1 MVLPPVTNPLTQAP
15 PVDRAQAFSESAK
28 AKHPFLVGQR
38 LDAISGGR
46 RLICASRLVELETN
60 GRGHFRPDDALAPV
74 VWPAL
79 NYGTCS
85 LDVEARDG
93 PETVDVRTF
102 DRNAQIL
109 SPRTRVASRL
119 NAGAIDAV
127 VMTGACHPATRIRP
141 GLGAPPIADI
151 DLLKEAA

>member
-1 MVLPPVTNPLTQAP
+1 M
-15 PVDRAQAFSESAK
+15 DRAQAFSESAK